1 MFKTAPWLPAA
12 CAFPSSLALSNT
24 SAGSSFVSCHPLACL
39 FFCLFCSGNLQL
51 FAGPQTAE
59 PHRLRSSLAQLPL
72 VSTMPPS
79 ILLFANSQAFLK
91 ILLSVFFPPL
101 SMPRAGPAF
110 PFYASHC
117 TVFTCNTL
125 TSGYPVPLEGHSC
138 PINVL
143 SGWHRTGLQQTSAC
157 SSPPPN
163 PSSYKVIRA
172 GIGILILQLRTLN
185 SERWSHE
192 CPAARSDSCCFQ
204 GTVAFI

>member
-1 MFKTAPWLPAA
+1 MR
-12 CAFPSSLALSNT
+12 SSQPYVQN
-24 SAGSSFVSCHPLACL
+24 CPLAPCGL
-39 FFCLFCSGNLQL
+39 CFSKFLSSEQHLSGLQL
-51 FAGPQTAE
+51 RVLPSPGLFVLLSVLLRQSSVVRGPPDSRT
-59 PHRLRSSLAQLPL
+59 PPPSVFTRSAAP

-157 SSPPPN
+157 SSPPQTPH
-163 PSSYKVIRA
+163 
-172 GIGILILQLRTLN
+172 LIK
-185 SERWSHE
+185 
-192 CPAARSDSCCFQ
+192 
-204 GTVAFI
+204 